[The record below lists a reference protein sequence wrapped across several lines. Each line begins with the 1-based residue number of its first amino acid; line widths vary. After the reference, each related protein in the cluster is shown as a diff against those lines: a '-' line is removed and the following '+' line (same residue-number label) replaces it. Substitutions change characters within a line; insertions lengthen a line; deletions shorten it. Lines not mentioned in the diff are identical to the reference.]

1 MQVGHTRQYP
11 KDWWETEDDGIR
23 PPIDERLSLE
33 QLLEGYTINGA
44 YQMRLENKVGT
55 IEVGKIADFVVL
67 NKNIFEIDP
76 YKISELEP
84 STVVMQGKLIQGSF
98 DK

>member
-1 MQVGHTRQYP
+1 M
-11 KDWWETEDDGIR
+11 
-23 PPIDERLSLE
+23 
-33 QLLEGYTINGA
+33 
-44 YQMRLENKVGT
+44 
-55 IEVGKIADFVVL
+55 GKIADFVVL